1 MKVKGPSMTPD
12 PCFTMPRHARKRWRI
27 SRRGGAFSQCPL
39 LSNSGQTRA
48 QLDCPLSTNRL
59 GDRDVPGTSGEG
71 VLRKCGL
78 GREPAARDPFSSRA
92 KGFIAIRMV
101 PVVD

>member
-1 MKVKGPSMTPD
+1 MLRCRERS
-12 PCFTMPRHARKRWRI
+12 
-27 SRRGGAFSQCPL
+27 
-39 LSNSGQTRA
+39 
-48 QLDCPLSTNRL
+48 
-59 GDRDVPGTSGEG
+59 DVPIASGTAMYPVRPVRG

-101 PVVD
+101 PVVGWFARVPAYFVGVEDFAEDFAEDLLC

>member
-1 MKVKGPSMTPD
+1 MLADVAYGSKADKPS
-12 PCFTMPRHARKRWRI
+12 RAKIHL
-27 SRRGGAFSQCPL
+27 CPL
-39 LSNSGQTRA
+39 WSKSGQTRA
-48 QLDCPLSTNRL
+48 QLDCSLSANRV
-59 GDRDVPGTSGEG
+59 GGRDVPGTSGEG

-78 GREPAARDPFSSRA
+78 GREPARRDPFSSRA